1 MGGTFE
7 SEINIERIEDKGDQ
21 IERIITNRAERKADA
36 YVLCLGSWS
45 PLLVRPLGVRLSIYP
60 VKGYSITIPI
70 ESGHTPPTI
79 GGIDVDFK
87 ISYSTL
93 GKQVR

>member
-21 IERIITNRAERKADA
+21 IERIITNRGERKADA

-45 PLLVRPLGVRLSIYP
+45 PLLVRPGGTLVDLSGQRLFDHHSDRIRAHAANNRLY
-60 VKGYSITIPI
+60 
-70 ESGHTPPTI
+70 
-79 GGIDVDFK
+79 
-87 ISYSTL
+87 
-93 GKQVR
+93 